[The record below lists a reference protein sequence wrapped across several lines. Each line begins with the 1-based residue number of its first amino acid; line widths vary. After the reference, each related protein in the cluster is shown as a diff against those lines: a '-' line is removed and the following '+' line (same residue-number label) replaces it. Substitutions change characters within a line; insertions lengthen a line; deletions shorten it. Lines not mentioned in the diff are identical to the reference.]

1 MTLLKTH
8 KLAILPAITAICM
21 ILPFQN
27 SMAIGLKENSII
39 TTDEITLGDIFY
51 DLKRDDGR
59 VLGNAPLPGKDM
71 VLDAKTLLRIAM
83 AMDLSWRPSSNSDKV
98 TLSRAATIIEYEQIE
113 DSIFSALEDEGLYGD
128 YEISIPAQFHKI
140 ILPHDQLAEMEIT
153 DLNIDSDRKKFEVTI
168 AAPSADN
175 PIQNFQIKGQINTVI
190 TVPVLKGNL
199 QYGHVVNKNDIK
211 YIKIKEREFS
221 RDTIADAN
229 SLIGMTARRVIIAG
243 RPIKTS
249 EMIAPQVIE
258 RGELVTLSFRGGS
271 MNLTTQAKALQNG
284 AKGDTIRVVNTASNK
299 TLQAIV
305 ISANEVAVA
314 QY

>member
-1 MTLLKTH
+1 MTLLKAN
-8 KLAILPAITAICM
+8 KSVVLPALIAICM

-27 SMAIGLKENSII
+27 AMAVGLKENSII
-39 TTDEITLGDIFY
+39 TGDKITLGDIFY
-51 DLKRDDGR
+51 DLKRDDER

-71 VLDAKTLLRIAM
+71 VLDARTLLRIAM

-113 DSIFSALEDEGLYGD
+113 ETLFNALEDEGIYGD
-128 YEISIPAQFHKI
+128 YEISIPEQFHKI

-153 DLNIDSDRKKFEVTI
+153 RLNIDSERKKFEVTI

-175 PIQNFQIKGQINTVI
+175 PIQNFQIRGQINTVI
-190 TVPVLKGNL
+190 TVPVLKENL
-199 QYGHVVNKNDIK
+199 QYGHVVKESDIE

-221 RDTIADAN
+221 RDTIADAD
-229 SLIGMTARRVIIAG
+229 SLLGMTARRVIIAG

-249 EMIAPQVIE
+249 EMVAPQIIE
-258 RGELVTLSFRGGS
+258 RGEMVILSLRNGT

-305 ISANEVAVA
+305 IGANEVAVM